1 MENLDNI
8 ILEMTKE
15 TQKLTIE
22 WCFQA
27 IEKTKELNETLY
39 SKAEA
44 LALERFPEDKRERIY
59 AFPCCKNEIIEK
71 EMGSNTYNVG
81 TYFIQRGCYRDRNSE
96 RITNE
101 VEKDFKAKRTSLKNK
116 ILKMLE
122 KSGNSIREIKEITA
136 EVNGTLGTIIV
147 LENADKIIVE
157 VIQAGGWNI
166 QKFHFRGL
174 CKLIKGI
181 KVNKDG
187 Y

>member
-27 IEKTKELNETLY
+27 IEKTKELNNTLY
-39 SKAEA
+39 SRAEA

-59 AFPCCKNEIIEK
+59 AFPCCKNEIIE
-71 EMGSNTYNVG
+71 EEIGTNVYNVG
-81 TYFIQRGCYRDRNSE
+81 NYFIQRGSNRNLRSE
-96 RITNE
+96 I
-101 VEKDFKAKRTSLKNK
+101 VLQYIEKDFKAKRASLKNK

-122 KSGNSIREIKEITA
+122 KSGSSIREIKEITA

-157 VIQAGGWNI
+157 VITAGGWNI

-174 CKLIKGI
+174 CKLIKAKG
-181 KVNKDG
+181 N
-187 Y
+187 

>member
-1 MENLDNI
+1 MGNLDNI

-15 TQKLTIE
+15 TQELTVE
-22 WCFQA
+22 WCFKA

-39 SKAEA
+39 SRAEA
-44 LALERFPEDKRERIY
+44 LAHKRFPEDRRERIY
-59 AFPCCKNEIIEK
+59 AFPYCKNEIIEN
-71 EMGSNTYNVG
+71 EIGSNVYNVG
-81 TYFIQRGCYRDRNSE
+81 TYFIQRGSNRNLRSE
-96 RITNE
+96 IVLE
-101 VEKDFKAKRTSLKNK
+101 YVEKDFKAKRASLKNK

-122 KSGNSIREIKEITA
+122 KSGSSILEIKEITA

-174 CKLIKGI
+174 CKLIKAKG
-181 KVNKDG
+181 N
-187 Y
+187 

>member
-27 IEKTKELNETLY
+27 IEKTKELNNTLY
-39 SKAEA
+39 SRAEA

-59 AFPCCKNEIIEK
+59 AFPCCKNEIIE
-71 EMGSNTYNVG
+71 EEIGTNVYNVG
-81 TYFIQRGCYRDRNSE
+81 NYFIQRGSNRNLRSE
-96 RITNE
+96 IVLQY
-101 VEKDFKAKRTSLKNK
+101 VEKDFKAKRASLKNK

-122 KSGNSIREIKEITA
+122 KSGSSIREIKEITA

-157 VIQAGGWNI
+157 VITAGGWNI

-174 CKLIKGI
+174 CKLIKAKG
-181 KVNKDG
+181 N
-187 Y
+187 